1 MAAWVEVRHPFL
13 LEGVTPE
20 KAWQWIADT
29 ASLNRISFIPAYASM
44 ERIEARYGDFRFRVR
59 TGLPLRMEWIEE
71 PFDFVR
77 PRRHR
82 VHRVYPK
89 GPIKEMDGGA
99 DLEPHANGTL
109 ATFVIRFLPRF
120 PGTSAV
126 LRLAALTGFKRAA
139 KRIAREVKEHLAN
152 GAAVMA
158 PPVSGLVAG
167 GEERLA
173 AALTRMRTA
182 RAPRVDVIEKLVR
195 ESPDVDLLRLRP
207 FEIADRLGLPR
218 LELLRASLHAA
229 RAGLFDLQWDV
240 MCPHCRHPIAR
251 GTKLDAVAAEG
262 VCTACELSVSADFDT
277 AVEVTFK
284 VNPGIRPNEVGT
296 FCMGSPAARRT
307 TLAQTVVAGGATKK
321 LTVSLAPGDYVLS
334 RADVLP
340 AVSIQ
345 AGTGEASSV
354 DLVIEPAGPR
364 IAAGGDHVRVRAGEV
379 ELSIASRLDA
389 PSRVILQQANL
400 SGDAASA
407 AMVTSL
413 QEFRE
418 LFSSEV
424 LAPGVQMAIAS
435 ITLLFTDLKGSTA
448 LYERFGDPKVFPRVR
463 EHFDELTEAV
473 RGEGG
478 AVVKTIGDAVMAVF
492 PTPAAGVR
500 AALGMQRRI
509 EALNRRNAESGVP
522 ALVVKVGLH
531 SGACLAMTANEKLD
545 YFGNTVNTA
554 ARIEGQS
561 AGGDVVVTD
570 AVAKDPEVSSLL
582 REQAGLK
589 ITPFQAALKGLTG
602 SAQLVRIEL
611 PREGAAAARA
621 AG

>member
-1 MAAWVEVRHPFL
+1 VAGWVEVRHPFV

-29 ASLNRISFIPAYASM
+29 ASLNRISFLPAYSSM
-44 ERIEARYGDFRFRVR
+44 QKIDARYGDFRFRVR
-59 TGLPLRMEWIEE
+59 TGLPLPMEWIEE
-71 PFDFVR
+71 PFEFVR

-82 VHRVYPK
+82 VHRIYPR
-89 GPIKEMDGGA
+89 GPVKEMEGGA
-99 DLEPHANGTL
+99 DLEPHPNGTL

-120 PGTSAV
+120 PGSALA
-126 LRLAALTGFKRAA
+126 LRFVASASFKRAA
-139 KRIAREVKEHLAN
+139 KRIAREVKQHVAT

-158 PPVSGLVAG
+158 PAVSPLVAG
-167 GEERLA
+167 GEERLE
-173 AALTRMRTA
+173 AALARMREA
-182 RAPRVDVIEKLVR
+182 RVPRVFEIEKLVR
-195 ESPDVDLLRLRP
+195 EAPDVELLRLRP
-207 FEIADRLGLPR
+207 FEIADRLGVPR
-218 LELLRASLHAA
+218 LEILRACLHGA
-229 RAGLFDLQWDV
+229 RAALFDLQWDV
-240 MCPHCRHPIAR
+240 MCPHCRHPLAR
-251 GTKLDAVAAEG
+251 GARLDGVAAEG
-262 VCTACELSVSADFDT
+262 VCEACELSVSADFDT

-307 TLAQTVVAGGATKK
+307 TLAQTVVGAGAAKT
-321 LTVSLAPGDYVLS
+321 LTVTLAPGDYVFS
-334 RADVLP
+334 RTDVSP
-340 AVSIQ
+340 VISIQ
-345 AGTGEASSV
+345 AGTGDAAVV
-354 DLVIEPAGPR
+354 DAVVERDGPR
-364 IAAGGDHVRVRAGEV
+364 AAGGSDHLRVRAGEI
-379 ELSIASRLDA
+379 ELKITNRLDA
-389 PSRVILQQANL
+389 PCRVLLQQANL
-400 SGDAASA
+400 SSDAASA

-424 LAPGVQMAIAS
+424 LAPGVQMSIAS

-492 PTPAAGVR
+492 PSPAAGVR

-570 AVAKDPEVSSLL
+570 AVAQDPEVAELL
-582 REQAGLK
+582 RAPGMK
-589 ITPFQAALKGLTG
+589 VTPFQATLKGLSG
-602 SAQLVRIEL
+602 AAQLVRVEL
-611 PREGAAAARA
+611 PRKETAAA
-621 AG
+621 